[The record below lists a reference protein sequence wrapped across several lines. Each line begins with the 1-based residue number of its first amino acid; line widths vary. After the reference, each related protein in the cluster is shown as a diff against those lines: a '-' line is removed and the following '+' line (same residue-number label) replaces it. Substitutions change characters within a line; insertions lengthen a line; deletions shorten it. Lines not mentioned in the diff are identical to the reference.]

1 LENPVF
7 DKLVFY
13 FRDRDVVRR
22 ERKSLLLD
30 QAKAG
35 SVKALGQLA
44 KLCKDS
50 GDFASAIKYYKQIID
65 KGGRNAISASNNI
78 GSIFYQQNKR
88 QEAFHYFKYA
98 ADNGLTLAKKNIG
111 ILFEENEQYAE
122 AISWYEIAAREGDTF
137 AQERMKQ
144 LRNRPRPTY
153 IHSWQAAEQMA
164 QTWMFF
170 FGYYDA
176 RVTQAGSD
184 GGVDVVSSEAIAQV
198 KFEQSRTG
206 RPKLQE
212 LTGEAVTSG
221 KKAFFFS
228 LSGYTKNA
236 VEWAESSPAGLALF
250 QYDHEGMVSA
260 VNSEA
265 KAVLAATKKR

>member
-1 LENPVF
+1 ML
-7 DKLVFY
+7 DKIVFY
-13 FRDRDVVRR
+13 FRDRDPLRR
-22 ERKSLLLD
+22 QRKSMLLD
-30 QAKAG
+30 QANSG

-44 KLCKDS
+44 KLCKES
-50 GDFASAIKYYKQIID
+50 GDFSSAIKYYKRIIA
-65 KGGRNAISASNNI
+65 GGGKNAISSSNNI
-78 GSIFYQQNKR
+78 GSIYYQLNR
-88 QEAFHYFKYA
+88 RVDAFNFFKFA

-111 ILFEENEQYAE
+111 ILFEENDQFAE
-122 AISWYEIAAREGDTF
+122 AISWFEIAAREGDTY
-137 AQERMKQ
+137 AQSRVDK
-144 LRNRPRPTY
+144 LRTRPRPKY
-153 IHSWQAAEQMA
+153 IHSWQDAEHMA

-170 FGYYDA
+170 FGYYDSK
-176 RVTQAGSD
+176 VTKAGSD

-198 KFEQSRTG
+198 KYEQSKTG

-250 QYDHEGMVSA
+250 QFNHEGMVTA
-260 VNSEA
+260 INREA
-265 KAVLAATKKR
+265 RAVLAATKKR

>member
-1 LENPVF
+1 MF
-7 DKLVFY
+7 DKLNFY
-13 FRDRDVVRR
+13 FRDRDALRR
-22 ERKSLLLD
+22 KQKGFLLD
-30 QAKAG
+30 QANKG
-35 SVKALGQLA
+35 SVKSLGELA
-44 KLCKDS
+44 KLCKES
-50 GDFASAIKYYKQIID
+50 GDFASAIKFYKQIVA

-78 GSIFYQQNKR
+78 GSIFYSQNKPR
-88 QEAFHYFKYA
+88 DAFNYFKYA

-111 ILFEENEQYAE
+111 ILFEENEQYPE
-122 AISWYEIAAREGDTF
+122 AISWYEIAAREGDTY
-137 AQERMKQ
+137 AQERMQQ

-153 IHSWQAAEQMA
+153 IHSWQNAEQMA
-164 QTWMFF
+164 QTWMFY

-176 RVTQAGSD
+176 KVTQAGSD

-236 VEWAESSPAGLALF
+236 IEWAESSPAGLALF
-250 QYDHEGMVSA
+250 QYDHEGMVTA
-260 VNSEA
+260 VNREA
-265 KAVLAATKKR
+265 RAVLAATKKR